1 MWITFFHFIYIIM
14 QFYGT
19 ISLLF
24 VIIIL
29 HMKGTTTMGKIL
41 SISNQKG
48 GVGKTTT
55 SVNLA
60 SSLSYLGKK
69 VLLVDVDHQAN
80 ATTYMGINRANL
92 KYTTADLFNETVDI
106 QDVIQRVDSVNVDII
121 PSRYE
126 LSTIEGSLVS
136 HSNKDYILSNALEE
150 VRNQYDFI
158 IIDCPPSLGI
168 VTVNALTA
176 SDSVLIPVQC
186 EFLALDGLTQL
197 LNTIRMIQK
206 KQKYNKRTLT
216 IEGVLLTMLDTRS
229 NIGYEVINEVR
240 TYFKEKVFKTII
252 PRNVKV
258 SVAPSHGLPVTEF
271 SPRSKGSQSYQN
283 LAKEMVE
290 INDRA

>member
-1 MWITFFHFIYIIM
+1 
-14 QFYGT
+14 
-19 ISLLF
+19 
-24 VIIIL
+24 
-29 HMKGTTTMGKIL
+29 MGKIL

-60 SSLSYLGKK
+60 SSLSYLGKR

-80 ATTYMGINRANL
+80 ATTYLGINRANL
-92 KYTTADLFNETVDI
+92 DYTVADIFLENANINDI
-106 QDVIQRVDSVNVDII
+106 IQKVDSVEVDII
-121 PSRYE
+121 PARYE
-126 LSTIEGSLVS
+126 LGNISQFLLS
-136 HSNKDYILSNALEE
+136 HDNKDYILSNALES
-150 VRNQYDFI
+150 VRDNYDYI
-158 IIDCPPSLGI
+158 IIDCPPSLGV
-168 VTVNALTA
+168 VTINALVA

-197 LNTIRMIQK
+197 LNTIRVIQK
-206 KQKYNKRTLT
+206 KQKFNQRSLT

-252 PRNVKV
+252 PRNVKC

-271 SPRSKGSQSYQN
+271 SPNSKGSLSYKN
-283 LAKEMVE
+283 LAKEMVSISE
-290 INDRA
+290 R

>member
-1 MWITFFHFIYIIM
+1 
-14 QFYGT
+14 
-19 ISLLF
+19 
-24 VIIIL
+24 
-29 HMKGTTTMGKIL
+29 MGKIL
-41 SISNQKG
+41 SVSNQKG

-80 ATTYMGINRANL
+80 ATTYLGINRANL
-92 KYTTADLFNETVDI
+92 RYTVADLFYETATVEQVIKKVESVD
-106 QDVIQRVDSVNVDII
+106 VDII
-121 PSRYE
+121 PARHE
-126 LSTIEGSLVS
+126 LSNVGHHLLT
-136 HSNKDYILSNALEE
+136 HDNKDFILSNALDKIKD
-150 VRNQYDFI
+150 RYDYI
-158 IIDCPPSLGI
+158 IIDCPPALGV
-168 VTVNALTA
+168 VTINALVA

-197 LNTIRMIQK
+197 LNTIRIIQQ
-206 KQKYNKRTLT
+206 KQRFNNRSLT

-252 PRNVKV
+252 PRNVKC

-271 SPRSKGSQSYQN
+271 SPKSKGAISYKN
-283 LAKEMVE
+283 LAKEMVGIYE
-290 INDRA
+290 

>member
-1 MWITFFHFIYIIM
+1 
-14 QFYGT
+14 
-19 ISLLF
+19 
-24 VIIIL
+24 
-29 HMKGTTTMGKIL
+29 MGKIL

-92 KYTTADLFNETVDI
+92 IYTVADIFNETADVKDIIKKVESVDVDI
-106 QDVIQRVDSVNVDII
+106 L
-121 PSRYE
+121 PARYE
-126 LSTIEGSLVS
+126 LGNIETNLVS
-136 HSNKDYILSNALEE
+136 HDNKDFILSNALEE
-150 VRNQYDFI
+150 IRDDYDFI
-158 IIDCPPSLGI
+158 LIDCPPSLGI
-168 VTVNALTA
+168 VTINALTA

-206 KQKYNKRTLT
+206 KQKHNRKTLT

-229 NIGYEVINEVR
+229 NIGYEVINEVK

-252 PRNVKV
+252 PRNVKC
-258 SVAPSHGLPVTEF
+258 SAAPSYGLPVTEF
-271 SPRSKGSQSYQN
+271 SPRSKGSLSYQN
-283 LAKEMVE
+283 LAREMVE
-290 INDRA
+290 LSE

>member
-1 MWITFFHFIYIIM
+1 
-14 QFYGT
+14 
-19 ISLLF
+19 
-24 VIIIL
+24 
-29 HMKGTTTMGKIL
+29 MGKIL

-92 KYTTADLFNETVDI
+92 KYTVANIFTETADIRDI
-106 QDVIQRVDSVNVDII
+106 IQQVESVNVDIL
-121 PSRYE
+121 PARYE
-126 LSTIEGSLVS
+126 LGNIESRLIS
-136 HSNKDYILSNALEE
+136 HENKDFILSNALEE
-150 VRNQYDFI
+150 VRDDYDFI

-168 VTVNALTA
+168 VTINALTA

-197 LNTIRMIQK
+197 LNTIRMIQN
-206 KQKYNKRTLT
+206 KQKYNHRTLT

-271 SPRSKGSQSYQN
+271 SPRSKGSISYQN
-283 LAKEMVE
+283 LAKEMVALNE
-290 INDRA
+290 QV